1 MSSDMVRRLS
11 VATASESR
19 ARSPHYRHGMAVTAK
34 FVPDRI
40 DLLPNTPT
48 TMTLRLYNGHD
59 ERREV
64 SLVASGSLNDHVR
77 LDTAIVTLD
86 PNQIVD
92 VPAAVFAP
100 PTVQAGTYT
109 IDVQATV
116 GTASAPSPEGEN
128 SGPPPSP
135 EVVVASGTVEIS
147 AHSDYSITLQPV
159 MSRGA
164 RGGRHTARV
173 ANTGNVALSL
183 ELSPDDADDGQL
195 SVVVEPSSM
204 SVPPGLTGDA
214 TVRVTPA
221 TTYWSGPNQDHVV
234 ALHATS
240 ADGRTDALVGAYRQ
254 RPKLP
259 NWVGPAAAGAFAALL
274 LGAIAW
280 FAFARPWVQ
289 DTADEAAAEAIELD
303 RAALQERID
312 ELEVAAAEAEELPL
326 GTPLDIRLQV
336 EPTGGNTE
344 QDAATV
350 ESDTIVSITDV
361 VFQNPTGA
369 VGTVSLQRGDE
380 ILLQSELANFRDFDL
395 HFVAPYQFDDADK
408 IVLSVECR
416 TPGAGESTCPVGA
429 ALVGFVD
436 EVD

>member
-1 MSSDMVRRLS
+1 MVRRLS
-11 VATASESR
+11 VSTASESR
-19 ARSPHYRHGMAVTAK
+19 TRSPHYRRDMAVTAK

-40 DLLPNTPT
+40 DLLPNTPA

-64 SLVASGSLNDHVR
+64 TLVASGPLNDHVR
-77 LDTAIVTLD
+77 LDSAIVTLD

-92 VPAAVFAP
+92 VAAAVFAP
-100 PTVQAGTYT
+100 PTVAAGTYT

-116 GTASAPSPEGEN
+116 ATASEPPPDGDN
-128 SGPPPSP
+128 SGPPTAP
-135 EVVVASGTVEIS
+135 EVVVANGTVEVS
-147 AHSDYSITLQPV
+147 AHSDYSIALQPV

-164 RGGRHTARV
+164 RSGRHTVRV
-173 ANTGNVALSL
+173 ANTGNVALSV
-183 ELSPDDADDGQL
+183 ELSPDDDDERL
-195 SVVVEPSSM
+195 SVAVEPSSLD
-204 SVPPGLTGDA
+204 VAPGLSGDA

-240 ADGRTDALVGAYRQ
+240 ADGRTDALVGAYQQ

-259 NWVGPAAAGAFAALL
+259 NWVGHAAAGAFAALV

-326 GTPLDIRLQV
+326 GTPIDIRLEV

-344 QDAATV
+344 QDDAVV

-369 VGTVSLQRGDE
+369 VGTVSLLRGDE
-380 ILLQSELANFRDFDL
+380 VLLRSELANFRDFDL
-395 HFVAPYQFDDADK
+395 HFVAPYQFDDADE

-416 TPGAGESTCPVGA
+416 TPGAGASTCPVGA
-429 ALVGFVD
+429 SLVGFVD
-436 EVD
+436 EVG

>member
-1 MSSDMVRRLS
+1 
-11 VATASESR
+11 
-19 ARSPHYRHGMAVTAK
+19 MAVTAK
-34 FVPDRI
+34 LVPDRI

-48 TMTLRLYNGHD
+48 TMALRLYNGHE

-64 SLVASGSLNDHVR
+64 SLTTSGTLADHVR
-77 LDTAIVTLD
+77 LDSAIVTID

-92 VPAAVFAP
+92 LQVAVFAP
-100 PTVQAGTYT
+100 PTLQAGTYT
-109 IDVQATV
+109 IDVQATAATE
-116 GTASAPSPEGEN
+116 GAPSPEAANG
-128 SGPPPSP
+128 GPPTAP
-135 EVVVASGTVEIS
+135 EVVVANGTAEIS
-147 AHSDYSITLQPV
+147 AHSDYTIALQPV

-164 RGGRHTARV
+164 RGGRHTVRV

-183 ELSPDDADDGQL
+183 ELSPDGVDNEQV
-195 SVVVEPSSM
+195 SVSVEPSSM
-204 SVPPGLTGDA
+204 SVAPGLTGDA

-221 TTYWSGPNQDHVV
+221 ATYWSGPKQDHVV
-234 ALHATS
+234 ALNATS
-240 ADGRTDALVGAYRQ
+240 ETGRTDALVGAYQQ

-259 NWVGPAAAGAFAALL
+259 NWVGPAAAGAFVALV

-303 RAALQERID
+303 RAALQVRIE
-312 ELEVAAAEAEELPL
+312 ELEAAPPEAEELPL
-326 GTPLDIRLQV
+326 GTPIDIRLPV

-344 QDAATV
+344 QDAADV
-350 ESDTIVSITDV
+350 DSDTIVSITDI
-361 VFQNPTGA
+361 VFQNPSGA

-380 ILLQSELANFRDFDL
+380 VLLSSELANFRDFDL
-395 HFVAPYQFDDADK
+395 HFVAPYQFDDGDE

-416 TPGAGESTCPVGA
+416 TPGAGASTCPVA
-429 ALVGFVD
+429 ASLVGFVD

>member
-1 MSSDMVRRLS
+1 
-11 VATASESR
+11 
-19 ARSPHYRHGMAVTAK
+19 MAVTAK

-40 DLLPNTPT
+40 DVLPNTPV
-48 TMTLRLYNGHD
+48 TMALRLYNGDD

-64 SLVASGSLNDHVR
+64 SLVASGPLNDHVR
-77 LDTAIVTLD
+77 LDSAIVTLE

-92 VPAAVFAP
+92 VPTAVFAP
-100 PTVQAGTYT
+100 PTVEAGTYT
-109 IDVQATV
+109 IDVQAAV
-116 GTASAPSPEGEN
+116 GTGTAPPPDGEN
-128 SGPPPSP
+128 PGPPTAP
-135 EVVVASGTVEIS
+135 EVVAATGTVEIS
-147 AHSDYSITLQPV
+147 AHSDYSIALQPV

-164 RGGRHTARV
+164 RGGRHTVRV
-173 ANTGNVALSL
+173 ANTGNVALSI
-183 ELSPDDADDGQL
+183 ELSPDDAENEQL
-195 SVVVEPSSM
+195 SVAIQPSSL
-204 SVPPGLTGDA
+204 SVPPGLTSDA

-221 TTYWSGPNQDHVV
+221 TTYWSGPHQDHVV

-240 ADGRTDALVGAYRQ
+240 DAGRTDALVGAYQQ

-259 NWVGPAAAGAFAALL
+259 NWAGPAAAGAFAALV

-312 ELEVAAAEAEELPL
+312 ELEVAAAEAQELPL
-326 GTPLDIRLQV
+326 GTPIDIRLQV
-336 EPTGGNTE
+336 EPTGGNNE
-344 QDAATV
+344 QDAADI
-350 ESDTIVSITDV
+350 EADTIVSVTDV

-380 ILLQSELANFRDFDL
+380 VLLQSELANFRDFDL
-395 HFVAPYQFDDADK
+395 HFVAPYQFDDADE

-416 TPGAGESTCPVGA
+416 TPGAGASTCPVA
-429 ALVGFVD
+429 ASLVGFVD

>member
-1 MSSDMVRRLS
+1 
-11 VATASESR
+11 
-19 ARSPHYRHGMAVTAK
+19 MAVTAK

-40 DLLPNTPT
+40 DLLPNTPA

-64 SLVASGSLNDHVR
+64 SLAASGPLNDHVR

-92 VPAAVFAP
+92 VPTAVFAP
-100 PTVQAGTYT
+100 PTVAAGTYT

-116 GTASAPSPEGEN
+116 GTAGGPAPDAEN
-128 SGPPPSP
+128 NGPPTAP
-135 EVVVASGTVEIS
+135 EVVVATGTVEIN
-147 AHSDYSITLQPV
+147 AHSDYSIALQPV
-159 MSRGA
+159 MSRGG
-164 RGGRHTARV
+164 RGGRHTIRV
-173 ANTGNVALSL
+173 ANTGNVALAL
-183 ELSPDDADDGQL
+183 ELTPDDTDDEL
-195 SVVVEPSSM
+195 VSVTVQPSSL
-204 SVPPGLTGDA
+204 SVPPGLTSDA

-240 ADGRTDALVGAYRQ
+240 AAGRTDALVGAYQQ

-259 NWVGPAAAGAFAALL
+259 NGLGPAAAGAFAALL
-274 LGAIAW
+274 LSTIAW

-326 GTPLDIRLQV
+326 GTPVDFRLQV

-369 VGTVSLQRGDE
+369 VGTVSLLRGDE
-380 ILLQSELANFRDFDL
+380 VLLLSELANFRDFDL
-395 HFVAPYQFDDADK
+395 HFVAPYQFDDADE

-416 TPGAGESTCPVGA
+416 TPGAGASTCPVA
-429 ALVGFVD
+429 ASLVGFVD
-436 EVD
+436 EID

>member
-11 VATASESR
+11 VSTASESR
-19 ARSPHYRHGMAVTAK
+19 APSPHYGQGMAVTAQ

-48 TMTLRLYNGHD
+48 TMTLRLYNGD
-59 ERREV
+59 QERREV
-64 SLVASGSLNDHVR
+64 ALAASGPLNDHVR
-77 LDTAIVTLD
+77 LDSAIVTLD

-109 IDVQATV
+109 VDVQATV
-116 GTASAPSPEGEN
+116 GTAS
-128 SGPPPSP
+128 GPPPTGEDSGSPLVP
-135 EVVVASGTVEIS
+135 EVVGASATVEIE
-147 AHSDYSITLQPV
+147 AHSDYSIALQPV

-164 RGGRHTARV
+164 RGGRHTIRV
-173 ANTGNVALSL
+173 ANTGNVAVSL
-183 ELSPDDADDGQL
+183 EFSPDDTDDEQL
-195 SVVVEPSSM
+195 SVAIEPSSL
-204 SVPPGLTGDA
+204 SVAPGLTGDA

-221 TTYWSGPNQDHVV
+221 ATYWSGPNQDHVV
-234 ALHATS
+234 TVHATS
-240 ADGRTDALVGAYRQ
+240 AAGRTDALVGAYQQ

-259 NWVGPAAAGAFAALL
+259 NWVGPAAAGAFAALV

-312 ELEVAAAEAEELPL
+312 ELEAAAAEAEELPL
-326 GTPLDIRLQV
+326 GTPIDFRLQV

-344 QDAATV
+344 QDAAVV

-369 VGTVSLQRGDE
+369 VGTVSLRRGDE
-380 ILLQSELANFRDFDL
+380 VLLSSELANFRDFDL
-395 HFVAPYQFDDADK
+395 HFVAPYQFDDTDE

-416 TPGAGESTCPVGA
+416 TPGAGASTCPVA
-429 ALVGFVD
+429 ASLVGFVD

>member
-1 MSSDMVRRLS
+1 
-11 VATASESR
+11 
-19 ARSPHYRHGMAVTAK
+19 MAVTAK

-40 DLLPNTPT
+40 ELLPNTPA

-64 SLVASGSLNDHVR
+64 SLIGSGPLNDHVR

-100 PTVQAGTYT
+100 ATVESGTYT
-109 IDVQATV
+109 IDVQATA
-116 GTASAPSPEGEN
+116 GTANDPQPDAAKN
-128 SGPPPSP
+128 VPPAAP

-147 AHSDYSITLQPV
+147 AYSDYSIALQPV
-159 MSRGA
+159 TSRGA
-164 RGGRHTARV
+164 RGGRHTLRV

-183 ELSPDDADDGQL
+183 ELLPDVDADKQL
-195 SVVVEPSSM
+195 SIAVEPSSLV
-204 SVPPGLTGDA
+204 VPPGLTGDA

-221 TTYWSGPNQDHVV
+221 TTYWNGPRRDHVV
-234 ALHATS
+234 ALQVTS
-240 ADGRTDALVGAYRQ
+240 AAGRTDELVGAYQQ

-259 NWVGPAAAGAFAALL
+259 NWVGPAAAGAIAALL
-274 LGAIAW
+274 LGLIGW

-289 DTADEAAAEAIELD
+289 DTADEAAADAIELD

-326 GTPLDIRLQV
+326 GTPIDIRLQV
-336 EPTGGNTE
+336 EPTGGNSE
-344 QDAATV
+344 QDAAAV

-380 ILLQSELANFRDFDL
+380 VLLQSELANFRDFDL
-395 HFVAPYQFDDADK
+395 HFVAPYQFDDADE

-416 TPGAGESTCPVGA
+416 TPGTDASTCPVA
-429 ALVGFVD
+429 ASLVGFVD

>member
-1 MSSDMVRRLS
+1 
-11 VATASESR
+11 
-19 ARSPHYRHGMAVTAK
+19 MAVTAQ

-48 TMTLRLYNGHD
+48 TMTLRLYNGHH

-64 SLVASGSLNDHVR
+64 SLVASGPLNDHVR
-77 LDTAIVTLD
+77 LESTIVTIE

-109 IDVQATV
+109 IDVQALV
-116 GTASAPSPEGEN
+116 GSPNGSRPDGEN
-128 SGPPPSP
+128 DGPPTAP
-135 EVVVASGTVEIS
+135 EVVDTSGTVEIS
-147 AHSDYSITLQPV
+147 AHSDYSIALQPV

-164 RGGRHTARV
+164 RGGRHTVRV

-183 ELSPDDADDGQL
+183 ELAPDDTDDERVTV
-195 SVVVEPSSM
+195 SVEPSSLI
-204 SVPPGLTGDA
+204 VPPGLTGDA

-221 TTYWSGPNQDHVV
+221 ATFWSGPHQDHVV

-240 ADGRTDALVGAYRQ
+240 EAGRTDALVGAYQQ

-259 NWVGPAAAGAFAALL
+259 NWVGPAAAGAFAAVV

-303 RAALQERID
+303 RAALQIRIE
-312 ELEVAAAEAEELPL
+312 ELEAAAAEAEELPL
-326 GTPLDIRLQV
+326 GTPIDFRLQV

-344 QDAATV
+344 QDAAVV

-369 VGTVSLQRGDE
+369 VGTVSLLRGDE
-380 ILLQSELANFRDFDL
+380 VLLQSELANFRDFDL
-395 HFVAPYQFDDADK
+395 HFVAPYQFDDADE

-416 TPGAGESTCPVGA
+416 TPGAGASTCSVGA
-429 ALVGFVD
+429 SLVGFVD
-436 EVD
+436 EVG

>member
-1 MSSDMVRRLS
+1 MVRRLS
-11 VATASESR
+11 VSTVRESR
-19 ARSPHYRHGMAVTAK
+19 TRSPHYRSGMAVTAK

-40 DLLPNTPT
+40 ELLPNTPV
-48 TMTLRLYNGHD
+48 TMTVRLYNGHD

-64 SLVASGSLNDHVR
+64 SLAASGPLNDHVR
-77 LDTAIVTLD
+77 LDSAIVTLE

-100 PTVQAGTYT
+100 PTVEAGTYT
-109 IDVQATV
+109 IDVQATL
-116 GTASAPSPEGEN
+116 GSA
-128 SGPPPSP
+128 SGPPPDGEHTGPPTAP
-135 EVVVASGTVEIS
+135 EVVVATGTVEIG
-147 AHSDYSITLQPV
+147 AHSDYSIALQPV

-164 RGGRHTARV
+164 RGGRHTVRV
-173 ANTGNVALSL
+173 ANTGNVALSI
-183 ELSPDDADDGQL
+183 ELSPDDTDDET
-195 SVVVEPSSM
+195 VNVEVQPSSL
-204 SVPPGLTGDA
+204 SVPPGLTSDA

-221 TTYWSGPNQDHVV
+221 TTYWSGPKQDHVV

-240 ADGRTDALVGAYRQ
+240 AAGRTDALVGAYQQ

-259 NWVGPAAAGAFAALL
+259 NWVGPAAAGAFAALV

-303 RAALQERID
+303 RAALQERIE

-326 GTPLDIRLQV
+326 GSPIDIRLEV
-336 EPTGGNTE
+336 EPTGGNSE

-369 VGTVSLQRGDE
+369 VGTVSLLRGDE
-380 ILLQSELANFRDFDL
+380 VLLSSELANFRDFDL
-395 HFVAPYQFDDADK
+395 HFVAPYQFDDADE

-416 TPGAGESTCPVGA
+416 TPGAGASACPVA
-429 ALVGFVD
+429 ASLVGFVD

>member
-1 MSSDMVRRLS
+1 
-11 VATASESR
+11 
-19 ARSPHYRHGMAVTAK
+19 MAVTAK
-34 FVPDRI
+34 FVPERI
-40 DLLPNTPT
+40 DLLPNTPA

-64 SLVASGSLNDHVR
+64 SLVASGPLNDRVR
-77 LDTAIVTLD
+77 LDTRIVTID

-92 VPAAVFAP
+92 VPVAVFAP

-109 IDVQATV
+109 IDVEATV
-116 GTASAPSPEGEN
+116 GN
-128 SGPPPSP
+128 MSGPPPDGEDGGPPTAP
-135 EVVVASGTVEIS
+135 EVVVVSGTVEIS
-147 AHSDYSITLQPV
+147 AHSDYSIALQPV

-164 RGGRHTARV
+164 RGGRHTVRV
-173 ANTGNVALSL
+173 ANTGNLALTL
-183 ELSPDDADDGQL
+183 ELSPDDNYDEQL
-195 SVVVEPSSM
+195 SVVVEPSSL
-204 SVPPGLTGDA
+204 SVAPGLTGDA

-221 TTYWSGPNQDHVV
+221 TTYWSGPKKDHVV

-240 ADGRTDALVGAYRQ
+240 ADGRTDALVGAYQQ

-326 GTPLDIRLQV
+326 GTPMDIRLEV

-344 QDAATV
+344 QDAATI
-350 ESDTIVSITDV
+350 ESDTIVSITDI
-361 VFQNPTGA
+361 VFQNPIGA
-369 VGTVSLQRGDE
+369 VGTVSLLRGDE
-380 ILLQSELANFRDFDL
+380 ILLLSELANFRDFDL
-395 HFVAPYQFDDADK
+395 HFVAPFQFDDTDE

-416 TPGAGESTCPVGA
+416 TPGAGASTCPVGA
-429 ALVGFVD
+429 SLVGFVD

>member
-1 MSSDMVRRLS
+1 
-11 VATASESR
+11 
-19 ARSPHYRHGMAVTAK
+19 MAVTAK

-40 DLLPNTPT
+40 DLLPNTPI

-64 SLVASGSLNDHVR
+64 SLVASGPLNDHVR
-77 LDTAIVTLD
+77 LDSAIVTLD

-92 VPAAVFAP
+92 LPTAVFAP

-116 GTASAPSPEGEN
+116 SNG
-128 SGPPPSP
+128 SGPPPDGEHVGPPTVP
-135 EVVVASGTVEIS
+135 EVVETTGTVEVS
-147 AHSDYSITLQPV
+147 AHSDYSIALQPV
-159 MSRGA
+159 MSRGS
-164 RGGRHTARV
+164 RGGRHTVRV

-183 ELSPDDADDGQL
+183 ELSPDETSEADDTAGER
-195 SVVVEPSSM
+195 VNVTIEPSSL

-221 TTYWSGPNQDHVV
+221 TTYWNGPKQDHVV

-240 ADGRTDALVGAYRQ
+240 DTGRTDALVGAYQQ

-259 NWVGPAAAGAFAALL
+259 NWVGPAAAGAFAALAV
-274 LGAIAW
+274 GAIAW
-280 FAFARPWVQ
+280 FTFARPWVQ
-289 DTADEAAAEAIELD
+289 DTADQAAADAIELD

-326 GTPLDIRLQV
+326 GTPIDFRLQV
-336 EPTGGNTE
+336 EPPGGNTE

-380 ILLQSELANFRDFDL
+380 VLLQSELANFRDFDL
-395 HFVAPYQFDDADK
+395 HFVAPYQFDDADE

-416 TPGAGESTCPVGA
+416 TPGAGASTCPVGA

>member
-1 MSSDMVRRLS
+1 
-11 VATASESR
+11 
-19 ARSPHYRHGMAVTAK
+19 MAVTAK

-64 SLVASGSLNDHVR
+64 SLVASGPLNDHVR
-77 LDTAIVTLD
+77 LESAIVTLD

-109 IDVQATV
+109 IAVQATV
-116 GTASAPSPEGEN
+116 GATSAPPQDAEN
-128 SGPPPSP
+128 SGPPTAP
-135 EVVVASGTVEIS
+135 EVAFANGTVEIT
-147 AHSDYSITLQPV
+147 AHSDYSIALQPV

-164 RGGRHTARV
+164 RGGRHTIRV

-183 ELSPDDADDGQL
+183 ELSPDETDDEQL
-195 SVVVEPSSM
+195 SVAIEPSSL

-240 ADGRTDALVGAYRQ
+240 DAGRTDALVGGYQQ

-312 ELEVAAAEAEELPL
+312 ELEAAAAEAEELPL
-326 GTPLDIRLQV
+326 GTPIDFRLRV

-369 VGTVSLQRGDE
+369 VGTVSLLRGDE
-380 ILLQSELANFRDFDL
+380 VLLQSELANFRDFDL
-395 HFVAPYQFDDADK
+395 HFVAPYQFDDADE

-416 TPGAGESTCPVGA
+416 TPGAGASTCPVGA
-429 ALVGFVD
+429 SLVGFVD

>member
-1 MSSDMVRRLS
+1 
-11 VATASESR
+11 
-19 ARSPHYRHGMAVTAK
+19 MAVTAK

-40 DLLPNTPT
+40 DLLPNTPA
-48 TMTLRLYNGHD
+48 TMTLRLYNSHD

-64 SLVASGSLNDHVR
+64 SLVASGPLNDHVR
-77 LDTAIVTLD
+77 LDSAIVTID

-92 VPAAVFAP
+92 VAAAVFAP
-100 PTVQAGTYT
+100 PTVPAGTYT

-116 GTASAPSPEGEN
+116 GTASGPLPDGEN
-128 SGPPPSP
+128 SGPPTAT
-135 EVVVASGTVEIS
+135 EVVVAIGTVEIS
-147 AHSDYSITLQPV
+147 AHSDYSIALQPV

-164 RGGRHTARV
+164 RGGRHTIRV

-183 ELSPDDADDGQL
+183 ELSPDGNDDDDDEQL
-195 SVVVEPSSM
+195 SVVIEPSTLD
-204 SVPPGLTGDA
+204 VAPGLTGDA

-221 TTYWSGPNQDHVV
+221 TTYWSGPAQDHVV

-240 ADGRTDALVGAYRQ
+240 AAGRADALVGAYQQ

-259 NWVGPAAAGAFAALL
+259 NWVGPAAAGAFAALV

-303 RAALQERID
+303 RAALQDRID
-312 ELEVAAAEAEELPL
+312 DLEVAAAEAEELPL
-326 GTPLDIRLQV
+326 GTPIDIRLEV

-344 QDAATV
+344 QDAAVV
-350 ESDTIVSITDV
+350 ESDTIVSITDI

-369 VGTVSLQRGDE
+369 VGTVSLQRGEE
-380 ILLQSELANFRDFDL
+380 ILLNSELANFRDFDL
-395 HFVAPYQFDDADK
+395 HFVAPYQFDDADE

-416 TPGAGESTCPVGA
+416 TPGAGASTCPVA
-429 ALVGFVD
+429 ASLVGFVD

>member
-1 MSSDMVRRLS
+1 
-11 VATASESR
+11 
-19 ARSPHYRHGMAVTAK
+19 MAVTAK
-34 FVPDRI
+34 FVPERI
-40 DLLPNTPT
+40 DLLPNTPA

-64 SLVASGSLNDHVR
+64 SLVASGPLNDHVR

-100 PTVQAGTYT
+100 PTVEAGTYT
-109 IDVQATV
+109 VAVESTV
-116 GTASAPSPEGEN
+116 GTASGPSPDGES
-128 SGPPPSP
+128 SGPPTAP
-135 EVVVASGTVEIS
+135 EVVVASGTVDIGV
-147 AHSDYSITLQPV
+147 HSDYSIALRPV
-159 MSRGA
+159 TSRGA
-164 RGGRHTARV
+164 RGGRHTVRV
-173 ANTGNVALSL
+173 ANTGNVALTL
-183 ELSPDDADDGQL
+183 ELEPDELDDGQL
-195 SVVVEPSSM
+195 SVAVEPSSLN
-204 SVPPGLTGDA
+204 VAPGLTADA
-214 TVRVTPA
+214 VVRVTPA
-221 TTYWSGPNQDHVV
+221 TTYWSGPHRDHVV
-234 ALHATS
+234 ALRATS
-240 ADGRTDALVGAYRQ
+240 AAGRTDELVGAYQQ

-312 ELEVAAAEAEELPL
+312 EHEAAAAEAEELPL
-326 GTPLDIRLQV
+326 GTPIDFRLQV

-344 QDAATV
+344 TDTTTV

-369 VGTVSLQRGDE
+369 VGTVSLLRGE
-380 ILLQSELANFRDFDL
+380 EVLLQSELANFRDFDL
-395 HFVAPYQFDDADK
+395 HFVAPYQFDDTDE

-416 TPGAGESTCPVGA
+416 TPGAGASTCPVGA
-429 ALVGFVD
+429 SLVGFVD

>member
-1 MSSDMVRRLS
+1 MS
-11 VATASESR
+11 
-19 ARSPHYRHGMAVTAK
+19 VTAK

-40 DLLPNTPT
+40 DLLPNTPS

-64 SLVASGSLNDHVR
+64 SLAASGPLNDHVR
-77 LDTAIVTLD
+77 LNSAIVTLD

-92 VPAAVFAP
+92 VPTAVFAP
-100 PTVQAGTYT
+100 ATVQAGTYT
-109 IDVQATV
+109 IDVHATV
-116 GTASAPSPEGEN
+116 SNGSGPSRDGEN
-128 SGPPPSP
+128 GGPPTAP
-135 EVVVASGTVEIS
+135 EVVDASGTVEVS
-147 AHSDYSITLQPV
+147 THSDYSIALQPV
-159 MSRGA
+159 ISRGA
-164 RGGRHTARV
+164 RGGRHTVRV
-173 ANTGNVALSL
+173 ANTGNVALSI
-183 ELSPDDADDGQL
+183 ELAPDDADATDDQHV
-195 SVVVEPSSM
+195 SVIIEPSSLR
-204 SVPPGLTGDA
+204 VPPGLNADA

-221 TTYWSGPNQDHVV
+221 TTYWNGPKQDHVV

-240 ADGRTDALVGAYRQ
+240 ETGRTDALVGAYQQ

-259 NWVGPAAAGAFAALL
+259 NWVGPAAAGAFAALV

-280 FAFARPWVQ
+280 FAFARPWVE
-289 DTADEAAAEAIELD
+289 DTADQAAADAIELD

-312 ELEVAAAEAEELPL
+312 EFEAAAAEAEELPL
-326 GTPLDIRLQV
+326 GTPIDFRLQV

-344 QDAATV
+344 QEAAVV

-380 ILLQSELANFRDFDL
+380 VLLRSELANFRDFDL
-395 HFVAPYQFDDADK
+395 HFVAPFQFDDADD

-416 TPGAGESTCPVGA
+416 TPGAGESTCPIGA
-429 ALVGFVD
+429 SLVGFVD

>member
-1 MSSDMVRRLS
+1 
-11 VATASESR
+11 
-19 ARSPHYRHGMAVTAK
+19 MAVTAK

-48 TMTLRLYNGHD
+48 TMMLRLYNGHD

-64 SLVASGSLNDHVR
+64 SLVASGPLNDHVR
-77 LDTAIVTLD
+77 LDTAIATLD

-100 PTVQAGTYT
+100 ATVQAGTYT

-116 GTASAPSPEGEN
+116 GTASE
-128 SGPPPSP
+128 PPPGGEHSGLPIAP
-135 EVVVASGTVEIS
+135 EVAVASGTVEIS
-147 AHSDYSITLQPV
+147 AYSDYSIALQPV
-159 MSRGA
+159 RSRGA
-164 RGGRHTARV
+164 RGGRHTVRV
-173 ANTGNVALSL
+173 ANTGNVTLSL
-183 ELSPDDADDGQL
+183 ELSPDDADDKRV
-195 SVVVEPSSM
+195 SVSVEPSSLN
-204 SVPPGLTGDA
+204 VAPGLTADA

-234 ALHATS
+234 ALHASSVT
-240 ADGRTDALVGAYRQ
+240 GRTDALVGAYQQ

-259 NWVGPAAAGAFAALL
+259 SWVSPAAAGAFAALV

-303 RAALQERID
+303 RAALQERIE

-326 GTPLDIRLQV
+326 GTPIDIRLEV

-344 QDAATV
+344 QDSADV

-380 ILLQSELANFRDFDL
+380 VLLRSELANFRDFDL
-395 HFVAPYQFDDADK
+395 HFVAPYQFDGADE

-416 TPGAGESTCPVGA
+416 TPGTGASTCPVGA
-429 ALVGFVD
+429 SLVGFVD
-436 EVD
+436 EVG

>member
-1 MSSDMVRRLS
+1 
-11 VATASESR
+11 
-19 ARSPHYRHGMAVTAK
+19 MAVTAK

-40 DLLPNTPT
+40 ELLPNTPT
-48 TMTLRLYNGHD
+48 SMTLRLYNGHD
-59 ERREV
+59 ERRQV
-64 SLVASGSLNDHVR
+64 SLVASGPLNDHVR

-100 PTVQAGTYT
+100 PTVPAGTYT
-109 IDVQATV
+109 IDVQATT
-116 GTASAPSPEGEN
+116 GNSSAPPPDGEN
-128 SGPPPSP
+128 SGPPAAP
-135 EVVVASGTVEIS
+135 EVALANGTVEII
-147 AHSDYSITLQPV
+147 AHSDYSIALQPV
-159 MSRGA
+159 TSRGA
-164 RGGRHTARV
+164 RGGRHTVRV
-173 ANTGNVALSL
+173 ANTGNVVLSL
-183 ELSPDDADDGQL
+183 ELSPDETGDEQL
-195 SVVVEPSSM
+195 NVAVEPSSL

-214 TVRVTPA
+214 AVRATPA

-240 ADGRTDALVGAYRQ
+240 DAGRTDALVGAYQQ

-259 NWVGPAAAGAFAALL
+259 NWVGPAAAGAFVALL

-280 FAFARPWVQ
+280 FALARPWVQ

-303 RAALQERID
+303 RAALQERIE
-312 ELEVAAAEAEELPL
+312 ELEAAAAEAEELPL
-326 GTPLDIRLQV
+326 GTPIDLRLQV

-344 QDAATV
+344 TDAVTV

-361 VFQNPTGA
+361 VFQNPSGA
-369 VGTVSLQRGDE
+369 VGTVSLLRGDE
-380 ILLQSELANFRDFDL
+380 VLLRSELANFRDFDL

-416 TPGAGESTCPVGA
+416 TPGAGASTCPVGA
-429 ALVGFVD
+429 SLVGFVD

>member
-1 MSSDMVRRLS
+1 MS
-11 VATASESR
+11 
-19 ARSPHYRHGMAVTAK
+19 VTAK

-40 DLLPNTPT
+40 DLLPNTPS

-64 SLVASGSLNDHVR
+64 SLAASGPLNDHVR
-77 LDTAIVTLD
+77 LDSAIVTLD

-92 VPAAVFAP
+92 VPTAVFAP
-100 PTVQAGTYT
+100 ATVQAGTYT
-109 IDVQATV
+109 IDVHATV
-116 GTASAPSPEGEN
+116 SNGSGPSPDGDN
-128 SGPPPSP
+128 GGPPTAP
-135 EVVVASGTVEIS
+135 EVVDASGTVEVS
-147 AHSDYSITLQPV
+147 AHSDYSIALQPV

-164 RGGRHTARV
+164 RGGRHTVRV
-173 ANTGNVALSL
+173 ANTGNVALSI
-183 ELSPDDADDGQL
+183 ELSPDDADATDDQHV
-195 SVVVEPSSM
+195 SVTIEPSSLR
-204 SVPPGLTGDA
+204 VPPGLTADA

-221 TTYWSGPNQDHVV
+221 TTYWSGPKQDHVV

-240 ADGRTDALVGAYRQ
+240 ETGRTDALVGAYQQ

-259 NWVGPAAAGAFAALL
+259 NWVGPAAAGAFAALV

-280 FAFARPWVQ
+280 FAFARPWVE
-289 DTADEAAAEAIELD
+289 DTADQAAADAIELD

-312 ELEVAAAEAEELPL
+312 ELEAAAAEAEELPL
-326 GTPLDIRLQV
+326 GTPIDFRLQV

-344 QDAATV
+344 QEAAVV

-380 ILLQSELANFRDFDL
+380 VLLRSELANFRDFDL
-395 HFVAPYQFDDADK
+395 HFVAPFQFDDADDM
-408 IVLSVECR
+408 VLSVECR
-416 TPGAGESTCPVGA
+416 TPGGGESTCPIGA
-429 ALVGFVD
+429 SLVGFVD

>member
-1 MSSDMVRRLS
+1 
-11 VATASESR
+11 
-19 ARSPHYRHGMAVTAK
+19 MAVTAK

-64 SLVASGSLNDHVR
+64 SLSASGPLNDHVR

-100 PTVQAGTYT
+100 PTVPAGIYT
-109 IDVQATV
+109 IDVQATA
-116 GTASAPSPEGEN
+116 GNSSAPPPDGET
-128 SGPPPSP
+128 SGPPAAPD
-135 EVVVASGTVEIS
+135 VAVANGTVEIT
-147 AHSDYSITLQPV
+147 AHSDYSIALQPV

-164 RGGRHTARV
+164 RGGRHTIRV

-183 ELSPDDADDGQL
+183 ELSPDETDDEQL
-195 SVVVEPSSM
+195 SVAIEPSSL

-240 ADGRTDALVGAYRQ
+240 DAGRTDALVGGYQQ

-312 ELEVAAAEAEELPL
+312 ELEAAAAEAEELPL
-326 GTPLDIRLQV
+326 GTPIDFRLRV

-369 VGTVSLQRGDE
+369 VGTVSLLRGDE
-380 ILLQSELANFRDFDL
+380 VLLQSELANFRDFDL
-395 HFVAPYQFDDADK
+395 HFVAPYQFDDADE

-416 TPGAGESTCPVGA
+416 TPGAGASTCPVGA
-429 ALVGFVD
+429 SLVGFVD

>member
-1 MSSDMVRRLS
+1 MVRRLS
-11 VATASESR
+11 VWTASESR
-19 ARSPHYRHGMAVTAK
+19 GWSPHYRHGMAVTAE
-34 FVPDRI
+34 FAPDRI
-40 DLLPNTPT
+40 ELLPNTPT
-48 TMTLRLYNGHD
+48 TVTLRLRNGHG

-64 SLVASGSLNDHVR
+64 SLVASGPLNDHVR
-77 LDTAIVTLD
+77 LDSAIVTIE
-86 PNQIVD
+86 PHQIVD
-92 VPAAVFAP
+92 VPTAVFAP

-116 GTASAPSPEGEN
+116 STANGAPPTEEN
-128 SGPPPSP
+128 SGPPTAP
-135 EVVVASGTVEIS
+135 EVVVATGTVEIS
-147 AHSDYSITLQPV
+147 AHSDYSIALQPV
-159 MSRGA
+159 RSRGA
-164 RGGRHTARV
+164 RGGRHTVRV

-183 ELSPDDADDGQL
+183 QLSPDMADDEQL
-195 SVVVEPSSM
+195 SVAIEPSSL

-234 ALHATS
+234 ALQAAS
-240 ADGRTDALVGAYRQ
+240 EAGRTDALVGAYQQ

-259 NWVGPAAAGAFAALL
+259 NWVGPAAAGALAALL

-289 DTADEAAAEAIELD
+289 DTADQAAADAIELD
-303 RAALQERID
+303 RAALQTRID
-312 ELEVAAAEAEELPL
+312 ELDAAAAEAEELPL
-326 GTPLDIRLQV
+326 GTPVDFRLEV

-344 QDAATV
+344 QDAAPV
-350 ESDTIVSITDV
+350 GSDMIVSITDV

-369 VGTVSLQRGDE
+369 VGTVSLRRGDE
-380 ILLQSELANFRDFDL
+380 VLLRSELANFRDFDL
-395 HFVAPYQFDDADK
+395 HFVAPYQFGDADE

-416 TPGAGESTCPVGA
+416 TPGAGASTCPVGA
-429 ALVGFVD
+429 SLVGFVD